1 MPEQTICK
9 IVRQYNKVPV
19 SGEDMQ
25 KLQEIAK
32 DCASVKNYVFG
43 RYGGIKSLSK
53 LYPGYTVQNEMT
65 KSGLRES
72 LGLPSVYFYLAVFD
86 ALKEIKLQWG
96 RVKAAVLKRV
106 NAHEKFTEEE
116 KHFLRYLLK
125 VSNAFESALNRTKL
139 KLPEDLQRQYEFL
152 ASQVEAEKLERYL
165 RRQVRKYVRKLHTE
179 EAEGFSIGE
188 RAYRYADHG
197 IYISVKQKRKR
208 IFIPLTD
215 GNRYVRQIYIRL
227 YPDQGGVELQV
238 PVYVAVKSHA
248 DYGRQ
253 VGLSMGMRVM
263 LVTDEGHLYGMQFG
277 EYQKQLSD
285 WLSEQTVSYQRN
297 RKANSGRKKY
307 QAKKRRL
314 EEQLHS
320 YINQELNR
328 LLRTEKPAVLY
339 LPKLP
344 GTGVSGPAKKM
355 NYLVSTW
362 QRGYI
367 RSRLRQKCQEQ
378 SVEFVEVFGK
388 DISNLCSHCQAR
400 GTKNGGKFFCSHCGY
415 EEDQK
420 INAARNAKKR
430 GTASDDFRSFGHK
443 SPDK

>member
-227 YPDQGGVELQV
+227 YPDQGDVELQV

-314 EEQLHS
+314 EE
-320 YINQELNR
+320 
-328 LLRTEKPAVLY
+328 
-339 LPKLP
+339 
-344 GTGVSGPAKKM
+344 
-355 NYLVSTW
+355 
-362 QRGYI
+362 
-367 RSRLRQKCQEQ
+367 
-378 SVEFVEVFGK
+378 
-388 DISNLCSHCQAR
+388 
-400 GTKNGGKFFCSHCGY
+400 
-415 EEDQK
+415 
-420 INAARNAKKR
+420 
-430 GTASDDFRSFGHK
+430 
-443 SPDK
+443 